1 MLVTKA
7 SSGAID
13 MSVRLFCLERQ
24 LSPAKES
31 MSEGILIICQ
41 LRQTVT

>member
-7 SSGAID
+7 SSGTID
-13 MSVRLFCLERQ
+13 MSVRFFCLEKQ

-31 MSEGILIICQ
+31 TSKGILIICQ
-41 LRQTVT
+41 LRHTVT